1 MNSYILQEPNNHLNI
16 DEIPGL
22 ELSQE
27 KQNRVNENLY
37 NIINK
42 KCSSNHINKQI
53 HCIFYCINVSGN
65 RIDRYEIEWLKELN
79 HSLRNF
85 NVPIIVVL
93 TQSLEKINAENIKT
107 IIEDEL
113 DFVTVVPV
121 LAQPLEID
129 DVYKIKCYG
138 LDNLYETVVEKFPYE
153 IKNSKEDC
161 QLINLELMKSYSSF
175 VVSMVT
181 LFNILGIFIFP
192 YPFLY
197 LLLSLIS
204 HISMI
209 EIIKYLFNFKF
220 YKNPKLIIFSIIDII
235 CSSSIL
241 FIIFILFFIIN
252 VPFALVTTEIINTI
266 LLGTFYIKI
275 MIMINM
281 KEINEKMLYNYNER
295 INIISIIINKIKNK
309 NKYYEILLQ

>member
-1 MNSYILQEPNNHLNI
+1 MERKNYINIIINEVEELHNVNILVVGKTGSGKTTLINELNSYILQEPNNHLNI

-53 HCIFYCINVSGN
+53 HF
-65 RIDRYEIEWLKELN
+65 
-79 HSLRNF
+79 
-85 NVPIIVVL
+85 L

-121 LAQPLEID
+121 LAQPLEIY

-175 VVSMVT
+175 VVSM
-181 LFNILGIFIFP
+181 
-192 YPFLY
+192 
-197 LLLSLIS
+197 
-204 HISMI
+204 
-209 EIIKYLFNFKF
+209 
-220 YKNPKLIIFSIIDII
+220 
-235 CSSSIL
+235 
-241 FIIFILFFIIN
+241 
-252 VPFALVTTEIINTI
+252 
-266 LLGTFYIKI
+266 
-275 MIMINM
+275 
-281 KEINEKMLYNYNER
+281 
-295 INIISIIINKIKNK
+295 
-309 NKYYEILLQ
+309 